1 MGILDRTSTILRAN
15 INALLDHAEDP
26 EQMLDQIIRDMAA
39 AIAEAKGQV
48 AEVIAQEKLLES
60 DYEQNTRLATEW
72 GQKAELAVRRGA
84 DDLAKEA
91 LRRKLD
97 YDHNA
102 QTYGAQLEAQRAL
115 VTKLTSD
122 LEQLEN
128 KYDDVVRNRDMLIA
142 RHKRAVAEQRIAQT
156 AAQLSAIDPSSQL
169 GHMEE
174 RIRLEEA
181 RASAAQEIAGSTTE
195 NRFAA
200 LEQDDD
206 VDRQLADLRAKV
218 QGQLPAP
225 TA

>member
-1 MGILDRTSTILRAN
+1 
-15 INALLDHAEDP
+15 
-26 EQMLDQIIRDMAA
+26 
-39 AIAEAKGQV
+39 
-48 AEVIAQEKLLES
+48 
-60 DYEQNTRLATEW
+60 
-72 GQKAELAVRRGA
+72 
-84 DDLAKEA
+84 
-91 LRRKLD
+91 
-97 YDHNA
+97 
-102 QTYGAQLEAQRAL
+102 
-115 VTKLTSD
+115 
-122 LEQLEN
+122 
-128 KYDDVVRNRDMLIA
+128 VVRNRDMLIA